1 MEQQVTVMQWYV
13 VTGTAGATVSTPEG
27 VTLCTIPDGGQ
38 GSFYAITSTIVTSDD
53 SVSVVKATFK
63 HAPAKLKA
71 LGILGGGVSALP
83 AGYLAADFLEATG
96 KQFIDTGLH
105 GLVPNGYVHFK
116 GYTKLENKRGVQGA
130 GYIVVSRRANRSDV
144 YFGTPNED
152 LQSVFAGYVEAPVPS
167 SPWYDV
173 LLQPGNVNFNG
184 VTFLKA
190 DFDFVG
196 GSENSAINPYTL
208 KICSFSDGVKY
219 PESWWQGR
227 VYSVSAR
234 LLNGEKKFIPSI
246 DERGVP
252 CMFDKVG
259 KQPFYN
265 SGTGAF
271 IVGMTLEQARKLGKL
286 PAGGGTLKVSLP
298 SNYLEDEG
306 VVNAIAE
313 ANAKGWNIEV
323 ASTWDASA
331 ASATFA
337 LRRIWVRKTQAEQ
350 GNYVAADGT
359 RWAVESCVAMYNAD
373 GSEPDAHG
381 YEPFRSVDAAVAY
394 WELEPYVNP
403 EEEILTEPTTNEYE

>member
-1 MEQQVTVMQWYV
+1 
-13 VTGTAGATVSTPEG
+13 
-27 VTLCTIPDGGQ
+27 
-38 GSFYAITSTIVTSDD
+38 
-53 SVSVVKATFK
+53 VKATFK
-63 HAPAKLKA
+63 YAPAKLKA
-71 LGILGGGVSALP
+71 LGLIGGGVSALP
-83 AGYLAADFLEATG
+83 AGYLAAEFLESTG
-96 KQFIDTGLH
+96 TQYIDTEIKGSFSH
-105 GLVPNGYVHFK
+105 VVEFK
-116 GYTKLENKRGVQGA
+116 ASALT
-130 GYIVVSRRANRSDV
+130 
-144 YFGTPNED
+144 
-152 LQSVFAGYVEAPVPS
+152 
-167 SPWYDV
+167 
-173 LLQPGNVNFNG
+173 NVNAGCCGWIDTRENPVYARYHWSPAAKNNVEYNIGIWCQYDNKDYPSGYYKGWEVGKNYKIKIEPQQKNIILNNKKIDFTTDAPPANYSTDATICIFG
-184 VTFLKA
+184 RLNQDKTLQTRPSRFFFMKVTDA
-190 DFDFVG
+190 
-196 GSENSAINPYTL
+196 
-208 KICSFSDGVKY
+208 GVKILDV
-219 PESWWQGR
+219 R
-227 VYSVSAR
+227 AT
-234 LLNGEKKFIPSI
+234 I
-246 DERGVP
+246 DANGVP

-298 SNYLEDEG
+298 SNYLENEG

-394 WELEPYVNP
+394 WELVPYVYP
-403 EEEILTEPTTNEYE
+403 DEELLTVQ